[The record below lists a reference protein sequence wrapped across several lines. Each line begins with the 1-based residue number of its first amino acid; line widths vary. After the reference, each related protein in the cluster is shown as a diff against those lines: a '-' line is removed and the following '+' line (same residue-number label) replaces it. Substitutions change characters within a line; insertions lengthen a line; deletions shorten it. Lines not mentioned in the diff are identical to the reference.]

1 MKKPNFIIA
10 GFPKCGTT
18 SLHHYLSEHPQIFM
32 PSQKELHFFTYE
44 ILSKLKNGPKD
55 GAVKK
60 TQIQDSKK
68 YLDFYRNVKNEIAV
82 GDASPSYIN
91 YPNQFLKIKE
101 YLEDPKFIIVL
112 RDPINRAYS
121 NYLHLKREQRETLT
135 FKEAVN
141 RENKR
146 IKDKYS
152 DFWYYKFN
160 STYYDKILKAKETF
174 KEVLI
179 ITSEELNENHEATMK
194 KVYKFLDVDCNF
206 ITKRKSNRFNKGGYY
221 KKNLFTKIIF
231 QPSKFKNLIKKF
243 IKPTPSLKILLAR
256 VASLFRAK
264 TEEIDEETVLYLTKH
279 FKEEV
284 KKLKSLN
291 INTSNWRDY

>member
-55 GAVKK
+55 RAVKK

-194 KVYKFLDVDCNF
+194 KVYKFLDVDCDF

-243 IKPTPSLKILLAR
+243 IKPTPSLKVLLAR
-256 VASLFRAK
+256 VTSVFRAK

>member
-256 VASLFRAK
+256 VASIFRAK

>member
-135 FKEAVN
+135 FKEAVK

-256 VASLFRAK
+256 VASVFRAK

>member
-55 GAVKK
+55 RAVKK

-194 KVYKFLDVDCNF
+194 KVYKFLDVDCDF

-256 VASLFRAK
+256 VASVFRAK

>member
-256 VASLFRAK
+256 VASVFRAK

>member
-231 QPSKFKNLIKKF
+231 QPSKFKNLIKKV

-279 FKEEV
+279 FREDV

>member
-231 QPSKFKNLIKKF
+231 QPSKFKNLIKRF

-256 VASLFRAK
+256 VASVFRAK

-279 FKEEV
+279 FREDV

>member
-256 VASLFRAK
+256 VASVFRAK

-279 FKEEV
+279 FKQDV

>member
-179 ITSEELNENHEATMK
+179 ITSEELNENHVATMK

-256 VASLFRAK
+256 VASVFRAK

>member
-179 ITSEELNENHEATMK
+179 ITSEELNENHVATMK
-194 KVYKFLDVDCNF
+194 KVYKFLGVDCNF

-231 QPSKFKNLIKKF
+231 QPSKFKNLIKKV

-279 FKEEV
+279 FREDV

>member
-206 ITKRKSNRFNKGGYY
+206 ISKRKSNRFNKGGYY

-256 VASLFRAK
+256 VASVFRAK

>member
-91 YPNQFLKIKE
+91 YPNQFIKIKE

-256 VASLFRAK
+256 VASVFRAK

-291 INTSNWRDY
+291 INTSNWRAY

>member
-1 MKKPNFIIA
+1 M
-10 GFPKCGTT
+10 
-18 SLHHYLSEHPQIFM
+18 
-32 PSQKELHFFTYE
+32 
-44 ILSKLKNGPKD
+44 
-55 GAVKK
+55 
-60 TQIQDSKK
+60 
-68 YLDFYRNVKNEIAV
+68 
-82 GDASPSYIN
+82 
-91 YPNQFLKIKE
+91 
-101 YLEDPKFIIVL
+101 

-194 KVYKFLDVDCNF
+194 KVYKFLDVDCDF

-256 VASLFRAK
+256 VASVFRAK

>member
-231 QPSKFKNLIKKF
+231 QPSKFKNLIKKV

-256 VASLFRAK
+256 VASVFRAK

>member
-179 ITSEELNENHEATMK
+179 ITSEELNENHVATMK

-279 FKEEV
+279 FREDV

>member
-135 FKEAVN
+135 FKEAVK

-160 STYYDKILKAKETF
+160 STYYDKIVKAKEIF

-231 QPSKFKNLIKKF
+231 QPSKFKNLIKKV
-243 IKPTPSLKILLAR
+243 INPTPSLKILLAR
-256 VASLFRAK
+256 VASVFRAK

-279 FKEEV
+279 FREDV

-291 INTSNWRDY
+291 INTSNWRAY

>member
-256 VASLFRAK
+256 VASVFRAK

-279 FKEEV
+279 FREDV

>member
-194 KVYKFLDVDCNF
+194 KVYKFLDVDCDF

>member
-179 ITSEELNENHEATMK
+179 ITSEELNENHVATMK

-256 VASLFRAK
+256 VASVFRAK

-279 FKEEV
+279 FREDV

>member
-179 ITSEELNENHEATMK
+179 ITSEELNENHVATMK

-256 VASLFRAK
+256 VASIFRAK

-279 FKEEV
+279 FKQDV

>member
-194 KVYKFLDVDCNF
+194 KVYKFLDVDCDF

-256 VASLFRAK
+256 VASIFRAK

>member
-179 ITSEELNENHEATMK
+179 ITSEELNENHVATMK

-279 FKEEV
+279 FREDV

-291 INTSNWRDY
+291 INTSNWRAY

>member
-55 GAVKK
+55 RAVKK

-194 KVYKFLDVDCNF
+194 KVYKFLDVDCGF
-206 ITKRKSNRFNKGGYY
+206 IAKRKPNNFNKGGYY

-256 VASLFRAK
+256 VAFLFRAK

>member
-60 TQIQDSKK
+60 TQIQDPKK

-179 ITSEELNENHEATMK
+179 ITSEELNENHVATMK

-231 QPSKFKNLIKKF
+231 QPSKFKNLIKKV
-243 IKPTPSLKILLAR
+243 IKPTPFLKILLAR

-279 FKEEV
+279 FREDV

>member
-206 ITKRKSNRFNKGGYY
+206 ITKRKSNRFNKGGHY

-256 VASLFRAK
+256 VASVFRAK

>member
-256 VASLFRAK
+256 VASVVRAK

>member
-101 YLEDPKFIIVL
+101 YLEDPKFIVVL

-179 ITSEELNENHEATMK
+179 ITSEELNENHVATMK

-256 VASLFRAK
+256 VASVFRAK

>member
-60 TQIQDSKK
+60 IQIQDSKK

-91 YPNQFLKIKE
+91 YLNQFLKIKE

-179 ITSEELNENHEATMK
+179 LTSEELNENHEATMK
-194 KVYKFLDVDCNF
+194 KVYKFLDVDCDF

-256 VASLFRAK
+256 VAFLFRAK

-279 FKEEV
+279 FKDEV

>member
-179 ITSEELNENHEATMK
+179 ITSEELNENHVATMK

-256 VASLFRAK
+256 VASVFRAK

-279 FKEEV
+279 FREDV

-291 INTSNWRDY
+291 INTSNWRAY

>member
-160 STYYDKILKAKETF
+160 STYYNKILKAKETF

-194 KVYKFLDVDCNF
+194 KVYKFLDVDCDF

-279 FKEEV
+279 FKDEV

>member
-194 KVYKFLDVDCNF
+194 KVYKFLDVDCDF

-231 QPSKFKNLIKKF
+231 QPSKFKNLIKRF

-256 VASLFRAK
+256 VASVFRAK